1 MSSKYTKLNTH
12 TFMGGRWRYKHLV
25 SSKLTKIIT
34 LRSTIFY
41 GGRWRYKLIVSLKLT
56 KITIH
61 KYTNLPAGVGVANL

>member
-1 MSSKYTKLNTH
+1 M
-12 TFMGGRWRYKHLV
+12 
-25 SSKLTKIIT
+25 
-34 LRSTIFY
+34 